1 MERNKMMTQKRFN
14 ALLSM
19 LLCAAMLLSMVA
31 MLSGCTRSG
40 KNDSPALQHKIL
52 HYYSEKDSTSYFFVD
67 GKKLEDRIGSGIST
81 FLSVDGTS
89 AAVIAATALYRVDA
103 NGIILVY
110 PAAVT
115 RAVLSMDGKSILFA
129 TATKAFLYSSDTGE
143 TTEFEGIEAET
154 VLSLA
159 LSEDAKTAAVTVG
172 QKGGRTATY
181 ICSEGKAEK
190 NSEDTYAVAISNG
203 AERMY
208 CLEYVDGE
216 LTGRLHFV
224 QNGKDSVISTNA
236 SHYFEV
242 NRDATEITFDVKS
255 KTHYSAKGS
264 EAKQLVDASAL
275 SLAGAQYSTMGG
287 SECTVLLK
295 NAGSLFNS
303 MFYTEYLSLI
313 HI

>member
-1 MERNKMMTQKRFN
+1 M
-14 ALLSM
+14 
-19 LLCAAMLLSMVA
+19 
-31 MLSGCTRSG
+31 
-40 KNDSPALQHKIL
+40 QHKIL

-159 LSEDAKTAAVTVG
+159 LSEDAKTAAVTVRS
-172 QKGGRTATY
+172 KGRKDGDLYLFRRKGRKEQRGY
-181 ICSEGKAEK
+181 ICGCDFKRS
-190 NSEDTYAVAISNG
+190 G
-203 AERMY
+203 A
-208 CLEYVDGE
+208 
-216 LTGRLHFV
+216 H
-224 QNGKDSVISTNA
+224 
-236 SHYFEV
+236 
-242 NRDATEITFDVKS
+242 
-255 KTHYSAKGS
+255 
-264 EAKQLVDASAL
+264 
-275 SLAGAQYSTMGG
+275 
-287 SECTVLLK
+287 VLP
-295 NAGSLFNS
+295 
-303 MFYTEYLSLI
+303 
-313 HI
+313 